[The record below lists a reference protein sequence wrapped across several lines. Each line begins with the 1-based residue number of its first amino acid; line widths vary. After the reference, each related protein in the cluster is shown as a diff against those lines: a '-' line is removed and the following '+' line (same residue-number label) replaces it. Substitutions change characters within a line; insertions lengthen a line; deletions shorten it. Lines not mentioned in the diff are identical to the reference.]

1 MSESFVNQS
10 FYDMFDVNKNKL
22 TWQGNLSQLKT
33 FVGTQV
39 NPISANKATWRSPSG
54 RTWCYKGDNHL
65 SVTWHSKSKTI
76 SFDGIAADAIKKRIH
91 EAINSRHKVSSP

>member
-1 MSESFVNQS
+1 
-10 FYDMFDVNKNKL
+10 MFDVNKNKL

-54 RTWCYKGDNHL
+54 GTWCYKGDDHL

-76 SFDGIAADAIKKRIH
+76 SFDGKAADACNQ
-91 EAINSRHKVSSP
+91 ETNS